1 MPLTGANSDYDA
13 LLRAIGGARF
23 VLLGEPTHGTQEYYR
38 ERARISERLVRE
50 RGFGAVLIEGD
61 WSPAFRVNR
70 YVRGLGSDRDA
81 GQALSGFRNFP
92 QWMWPNTA
100 FRDFV
105 ERLRTY
111 NLTLPP
117 ERRVGVYGMDVYD
130 LFDAQ
135 EAVTAYL
142 TRADPAAAARARASY
157 RCFAPHNRSTSSYG
171 EAARRASQSCEKQ
184 AAAVLADVRRLP
196 RPAGAASAEDHFAAV
211 RSAASVAAGEE
222 YFRTAYAGSMAWN
235 VRDQH
240 MARNV
245 EETAQHVARMR
256 GGEGKVA
263 VWAHNSHNGDA
274 RATFAVRR
282 GELNLGQLMRQRHGA
297 DSFLTGFFTYGGRVR
312 AAPEWDAPSRV
323 YDLKPALADSNS
335 DVLRQ
340 AGLPAYSLV
349 LRGNRAA
356 EPELGRERL
365 QRAVGV
371 IYAPGTERQSHYF
384 EAQLTRQFDAIVFI
398 ERTNPVTPIR

>member
-1 MPLTGANSDYDA
+1 
-13 LLRAIGGARF
+13 
-23 VLLGEPTHGTQEYYR
+23 
-38 ERARISERLVRE
+38 
-50 RGFGAVLIEGD
+50 
-61 WSPAFRVNR
+61 
-70 YVRGLGSDRDA
+70 
-81 GQALSGFRNFP
+81 
-92 QWMWPNTA
+92 MWPNTA